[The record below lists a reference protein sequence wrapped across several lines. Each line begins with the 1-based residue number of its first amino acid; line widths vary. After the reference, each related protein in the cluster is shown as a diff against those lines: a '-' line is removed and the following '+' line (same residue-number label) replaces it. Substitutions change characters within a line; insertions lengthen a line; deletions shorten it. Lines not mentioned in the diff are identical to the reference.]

1 MIKKG
6 EIWMKG
12 SKGYYAGTRSLL
24 KKPTREKG
32 KPNIG
37 KILQDYAPG
46 SQVIIRMDS
55 SVQKSMPHKRF
66 HGKIGTIKA
75 KRGRGY
81 VISVPQGNSIKV
93 IITRSEHL
101 EPYTGH

>member
-1 MIKKG
+1 MR
-6 EIWMKG
+6 G

-37 KILQDYAPG
+37 KILHEFTPG
-46 SQVIIRMDS
+46 SQVIIKMDS
-55 SVQKSMPHKRF
+55 SFQKSMPHKRF
-66 HGKIGTIKA
+66 HGKIGIIMD

-81 VISVPQGNSIKV
+81 VVSVPQGNSIKE
-93 IITRSEHL
+93 IIVRSEHL
-101 EPYTGH
+101 EPYTGS